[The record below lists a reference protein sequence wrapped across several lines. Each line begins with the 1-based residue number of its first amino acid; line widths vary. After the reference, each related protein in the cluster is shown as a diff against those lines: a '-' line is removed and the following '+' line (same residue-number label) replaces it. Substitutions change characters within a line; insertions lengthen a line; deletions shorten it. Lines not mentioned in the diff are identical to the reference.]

1 MFGDS
6 LGYRESSTSQDHPS
20 NKEKVKRKRRKGRE
34 EEGRECRVALAIVS
48 YTAIEKYLREKFNN
62 ILVVFFSL
70 SNI

>member
-1 MFGDS
+1 
-6 LGYRESSTSQDHPS
+6 
-20 NKEKVKRKRRKGRE
+20 VKRKRRKGRE